1 MGIYI
6 LYALIFISVILVIEA
21 IYLFVRSKLSGEAE
35 VNRRIKMI
43 NKSGREDAGLSLLR
57 HHRNRRNGNS
67 FIAKLDSLIWAA
79 NIQITPTLLLGL
91 SASIFALAFTL
102 LMAFG
107 LDVVSR
113 LLVAFI
119 VSFLPLGYVYIRAQ
133 NRRKKF
139 NDQLIGALDLV
150 SRGLQ
155 AGHPAAV
162 ALEIV
167 AKEMPDPIGTE
178 FGLAIDEINYGL
190 DRNVALRNLN
200 KRFPSQ
206 DMQFFSAAMEV
217 QRETGGNLVEV
228 LDNLTKM
235 MRDRKAISK
244 KVKAMSAEGRVTG
257 IVVGILPVVIAG
269 IITLMMPNYY
279 SDHFGNPNF
288 FVIMTFPLVAY
299 VIGLIWMKRLVSIK
313 V

>member
-21 IYLFVRSKLSGEAE
+21 IYLFVRSKVSGEAE

-43 NKSGREDAGLSLLR
+43 NKSGQEDVGLSLLR
-57 HHRNRRNGNS
+57 HHRNRRNGNPL
-67 FIAKLDSLIWAA
+67 IAKLDALIWAA
-79 NIQITPTLLLGL
+79 NIQISPWILLGL
-91 SASIFALAFTL
+91 MAGVFLGVFSL
-102 LMAFG
+102 LTVFG
-107 LDVVSR
+107 LAAGSCF
-113 LLVAFI
+113 LLGFVFA
-119 VSFLPLGYVYIRAQ
+119 FLPLAYVSIRAQ

-200 KRFPSQ
+200 RRFPSQ

-257 IVVGILPVVIAG
+257 IVVGLLPLIVAG

-279 SDHFGNPNF
+279 SDHFENPTF
-288 FVIMTFPLVAY
+288 FIIMTFPLVAY